1 MKIKRMNFTIG
12 IVICLISCTQPED
25 TVIPIENAEILTS
38 KTLIIEQQIGNQIIS
53 RAVII
58 DASTRTDSTK
68 KYPLVF
74 AFHGRGGMNKQWQ
87 NTLRRFTDNGDF
99 IGVYPQ
105 GYLNSWNLGAEPS
118 TADDIAFVNAIV
130 SALSSYTNID
140 SRKIYAIGTSNGSGM
155 VNKLAANT
163 THFKAVAAVAS
174 QLITSIDITNQT
186 SPVSIF
192 QINGAQDDVIPIGG
206 GDRLG
211 HTFYD
216 AYASAKKWAIQFG
229 CNTQPEQTSSNGN
242 TAYTF
247 SGCSNDVLVKYLRVE
262 NAGHNIPQSYPQLW
276 DTIWDFFSEL

>member
-1 MKIKRMNFTIG
+1 MNFIVG
-12 IVICLISCTQPED
+12 IIIFFVSCVQPEEA
-25 TVIPIENAEILTS
+25 VIPIENAEILTS
-38 KTLIIEQQIGNQIIS
+38 RTIVIEQQIGNQIVNRS
-53 RAVII
+53 VVIQ
-58 DASTRTDSTK
+58 ASATMDSSK
-68 KYPLVF
+68 QYPLVY
-74 AFHGRGGMNKQWQ
+74 AFHGRGGKNTQWQ
-87 NTLRRFTDNGDF
+87 NTLRRFTENGDF

-118 TADDIAFVNAIV
+118 TADDIAFVDAII
-130 SALSSYTNID
+130 SSLNSYTNID
-140 SRKIYAIGTSNGSGM
+140 RGKIYAIGISNGSGM

-163 THFKAVAAVAS
+163 SHFNAIAAVAS

-186 SPVSIF
+186 NSLSVF

-276 DTIWDFFSEL
+276 DTIWDFFQ